1 MKGKKKEEVDFATL
15 PKANMIAASLIL
27 DFKNPNKK
35 FKILEAFYKNG
46 TSDNSS
52 VHFITREHIIEY
64 AKGAGIYIDPTDT
77 KKPAKDKDAVPVEK
91 KEISDDEPH
100 IKDTNIALYSK
111 RGFNGNIIILPK
123 HTSYNFITLLI
134 DLIDATGPYDAIIEL
149 GCGYGRNLFEIF
161 YGGGPREAKY
171 IGGEFTKSGVEIA
184 QKLAKKAPKM
194 KTEFFH
200 FNHLEPKLPFKKPF
214 KRAFVFTCHSIE
226 QVMQINENWFDEV
239 VKAGEFVRGAHLEPF
254 GFQLKNSGPLSDMH
268 KDFMIQN
275 SWNINF
281 AEVLRQAVE
290 RKIVKDEQIFLEMGV
305 TPDINVGSLAVW
317 SKA

>member
-1 MKGKKKEEVDFATL
+1 MAFQLPHWQDFYEKAWAFRAKFLESELQSGANALQAIKELEKKERGYTLGVNDTTGEVL
-15 PKANMIAASLIL
+15 YM
-27 DFKNPNKK
+27 
-35 FKILEAFYKNG
+35 
-46 TSDNSS
+46 
-52 VHFITREHIIEY
+52 
-64 AKGAGIYIDPTDT
+64 
-77 KKPAKDKDAVPVEK
+77 K
-91 KEISDDEPH
+91 KEISEDEPH

-111 RGFNGNIIILPK
+111 KRFNGNIIILPK
-123 HTSYNFITLLI
+123 HTSYDFTTLLI

-149 GCGYGRNLFEIF
+149 GCGYGGNLFEIF

-281 AEVLRQAVE
+281 AEVLRQALE
-290 RKIVKDEQIFLEMGV
+290 RKIIKDEQIFLEMGL
-305 TPDINVGSLAVW
+305 TPDVNVGSLAFW

>member
-1 MKGKKKEEVDFATL
+1 MAFQLPHWQDFYEKAWAFRAKFLESQLESGANALQAIKELEKKERGYTLGVNDTTGEVL
-15 PKANMIAASLIL
+15 YM
-27 DFKNPNKK
+27 
-35 FKILEAFYKNG
+35 
-46 TSDNSS
+46 
-52 VHFITREHIIEY
+52 
-64 AKGAGIYIDPTDT
+64 
-77 KKPAKDKDAVPVEK
+77 K

-123 HTSYNFITLLI
+123 HTSYNFRTLLI

-268 KDFMIQN
+268 KDFIIQN

-305 TPDINVGSLAVW
+305 TPDTNVGSLAFW

>member
-1 MKGKKKEEVDFATL
+1 MAFQLPHWQDFYEKAWAFRAKFLESQLQSGANALQAIKEL
-15 PKANMIAASLIL
+15 
-27 DFKNPNKK
+27 
-35 FKILEAFYKNG
+35 
-46 TSDNSS
+46 
-52 VHFITREHIIEY
+52 
-64 AKGAGIYIDPTDT
+64 
-77 KKPAKDKDAVPVEK
+77 EK
-91 KEISDDEPH
+91 KERGYTLGVNDTTGEVLYMKKEIGDDEPH

-123 HTSYNFITLLI
+123 HTSYDFTTLLI

-305 TPDINVGSLAVW
+305 TPDTNVGSLAFW

>member
-1 MKGKKKEEVDFATL
+1 MAFQLPHWQDFYEKAWAFRAKFLESELESGANALQAIKEL
-15 PKANMIAASLIL
+15 
-27 DFKNPNKK
+27 
-35 FKILEAFYKNG
+35 
-46 TSDNSS
+46 
-52 VHFITREHIIEY
+52 
-64 AKGAGIYIDPTDT
+64 
-77 KKPAKDKDAVPVEK
+77 EK
-91 KEISDDEPH
+91 KERGYTLGVNDTTGEVLYMKKEIGDDEPH

-123 HTSYNFITLLI
+123 HTSYNFTTLLI

-239 VKAGEFVRGAHLEPF
+239 VKAGEFVRGAHIEPF

-290 RKIVKDEQIFLEMGV
+290 RKIIKDEQIFLEMGV
-305 TPDINVGSLAVW
+305 TPDVNVGSLAFW

>member
-1 MKGKKKEEVDFATL
+1 MAFQLPHWQDFYEKAWAFRAKFLESELERGANALQAIKELEKKERGYTLGVNDTTGEVL
-15 PKANMIAASLIL
+15 YM
-27 DFKNPNKK
+27 
-35 FKILEAFYKNG
+35 
-46 TSDNSS
+46 
-52 VHFITREHIIEY
+52 
-64 AKGAGIYIDPTDT
+64 
-77 KKPAKDKDAVPVEK
+77 K

-123 HTSYNFITLLI
+123 HTSYDFRILLI

-161 YGGGPREAKY
+161 YGGGPRDAKY

-281 AEVLRQAVE
+281 AEVLRQALE
-290 RKIVKDEQIFLEMGV
+290 RKIIKDEQIFLEMGV
-305 TPDINVGSLAVW
+305 TPDINVGSLAFW

>member
-1 MKGKKKEEVDFATL
+1 MAFQLPHWQDFYEKAWAFRAKFLEEQLESGANALQAIKELEKKERGYTLGVNDTTGEVL
-15 PKANMIAASLIL
+15 YM
-27 DFKNPNKK
+27 
-35 FKILEAFYKNG
+35 
-46 TSDNSS
+46 
-52 VHFITREHIIEY
+52 
-64 AKGAGIYIDPTDT
+64 
-77 KKPAKDKDAVPVEK
+77 K

-123 HTSYNFITLLI
+123 HTSYDFTTLLI

-290 RKIVKDEQIFLEMGV
+290 RKIIKDEQIFLEMGV
-305 TPDINVGSLAVW
+305 TPDVNVGSLAFW

>member
-1 MKGKKKEEVDFATL
+1 MAFQLPHWQDFYEKAWAFRAKFLESQLESGANALQAIKELEKKERGYTLGVNDTTGEVL
-15 PKANMIAASLIL
+15 YM
-27 DFKNPNKK
+27 
-35 FKILEAFYKNG
+35 
-46 TSDNSS
+46 
-52 VHFITREHIIEY
+52 
-64 AKGAGIYIDPTDT
+64 
-77 KKPAKDKDAVPVEK
+77 K

-123 HTSYNFITLLI
+123 HTSYNFRTLLI

-161 YGGGPREAKY
+161 YGGGPRETKY

-239 VKAGEFVRGAHLEPF
+239 VKAGEFVRGAHIEPF

-281 AEVLRQAVE
+281 AEVLRQALE
-290 RKIVKDEQIFLEMGV
+290 RKIIKDEQIFLEMGV
-305 TPDINVGSLAVW
+305 TPDVNVGSLAFW

>member
-1 MKGKKKEEVDFATL
+1 MAFQLPHWQDFYEKAWAFRAKFLESQLQSGANALQAIKELEKKERGYTLGVNDTTGEVL
-15 PKANMIAASLIL
+15 YM
-27 DFKNPNKK
+27 
-35 FKILEAFYKNG
+35 
-46 TSDNSS
+46 
-52 VHFITREHIIEY
+52 
-64 AKGAGIYIDPTDT
+64 
-77 KKPAKDKDAVPVEK
+77 K

-123 HTSYNFITLLI
+123 HTSYNFRTLLI

-161 YGGGPREAKY
+161 YGGGPRDAKY

-281 AEVLRQAVE
+281 AEVLRQALE
-290 RKIVKDEQIFLEMGV
+290 RKIIKDEQIFLEMGV
-305 TPDINVGSLAVW
+305 TPDVNVGSLAFW

>member
-1 MKGKKKEEVDFATL
+1 MAFQLPHWQNFYEKAWAFRAKFLESQLQSGANALQAIKELEKKERGYTLGVNDTTGEVL
-15 PKANMIAASLIL
+15 YM
-27 DFKNPNKK
+27 
-35 FKILEAFYKNG
+35 
-46 TSDNSS
+46 
-52 VHFITREHIIEY
+52 
-64 AKGAGIYIDPTDT
+64 
-77 KKPAKDKDAVPVEK
+77 K

-123 HTSYNFITLLI
+123 HISYDFITLLI

-161 YGGGPREAKY
+161 YGGGPRDAKY

-290 RKIVKDEQIFLEMGV
+290 RKIIKDEQIFLEMGV
-305 TPDINVGSLAVW
+305 TPDVNVGSLAFW

>member
-1 MKGKKKEEVDFATL
+1 MAFQLPHWQDFYERAWAFRAKFLESQLQSGANALQAIKELEKKERGYTLGVNDTTGEVL
-15 PKANMIAASLIL
+15 YM
-27 DFKNPNKK
+27 
-35 FKILEAFYKNG
+35 
-46 TSDNSS
+46 
-52 VHFITREHIIEY
+52 
-64 AKGAGIYIDPTDT
+64 
-77 KKPAKDKDAVPVEK
+77 K
-91 KEISDDEPH
+91 KEISDNEPH

-123 HTSYNFITLLI
+123 HTSYDFTTLLI

-161 YGGGPREAKY
+161 YGGGPRDAKY

-290 RKIVKDEQIFLEMGV
+290 RKIIKDEQIFLEMGV
-305 TPDINVGSLAVW
+305 TPDVNVGSLAFW

>member
-1 MKGKKKEEVDFATL
+1 MAFQLPHWQDFYEKAWAFRAKFLESQLESGANALQAIKELEKKERGYTLGVNDTTGEVL
-15 PKANMIAASLIL
+15 YM
-27 DFKNPNKK
+27 
-35 FKILEAFYKNG
+35 
-46 TSDNSS
+46 
-52 VHFITREHIIEY
+52 
-64 AKGAGIYIDPTDT
+64 
-77 KKPAKDKDAVPVEK
+77 K

-123 HTSYNFITLLI
+123 HTSYNFRILLI

-239 VKAGEFVRGAHLEPF
+239 VKAGEFVRGAHIEPF

-281 AEVLRQAVE
+281 AEVLRQALE
-290 RKIVKDEQIFLEMGV
+290 RKIIKDEQIFLEMGV
-305 TPDINVGSLAVW
+305 TPDVNVGSLAFW

>member
-1 MKGKKKEEVDFATL
+1 MAFQLPHWQDFYEKAWAFRAKFLEGQLESGANALQAIKELEKKERGYTLGVNDTTGEVL
-15 PKANMIAASLIL
+15 YM
-27 DFKNPNKK
+27 
-35 FKILEAFYKNG
+35 
-46 TSDNSS
+46 
-52 VHFITREHIIEY
+52 
-64 AKGAGIYIDPTDT
+64 
-77 KKPAKDKDAVPVEK
+77 K

-123 HTSYNFITLLI
+123 HTSYNFTTLLI

-161 YGGGPREAKY
+161 YGGGPRDAKY

-184 QKLAKKAPKM
+184 QKLAKKASKM

-268 KDFMIQN
+268 KDSMIQN

-290 RKIVKDEQIFLEMGV
+290 RKIIKDEQIFLEMGV
-305 TPDINVGSLAVW
+305 TPDVNVGSLAFW

>member
-1 MKGKKKEEVDFATL
+1 MAFQLPHWQDFYEKAWAFRAKFLESQLESGANALQAIKELEKKERGYTLGVNDTTGEVL
-15 PKANMIAASLIL
+15 YM
-27 DFKNPNKK
+27 
-35 FKILEAFYKNG
+35 
-46 TSDNSS
+46 
-52 VHFITREHIIEY
+52 
-64 AKGAGIYIDPTDT
+64 
-77 KKPAKDKDAVPVEK
+77 K

-123 HTSYNFITLLI
+123 HTSYDFRTLLI

-239 VKAGEFVRGAHLEPF
+239 VKAGEFVRGAHIEPF

-290 RKIVKDEQIFLEMGV
+290 RKIIKDEQIFLEMGV
-305 TPDINVGSLAVW
+305 TPDVNVGSLAFW

>member
-1 MKGKKKEEVDFATL
+1 MAFQLPHWQDFYEKAWAFRAKFLEKELQSGANALQAIKELEKKERGYTLGVNDTTGEVL
-15 PKANMIAASLIL
+15 YM
-27 DFKNPNKK
+27 
-35 FKILEAFYKNG
+35 
-46 TSDNSS
+46 
-52 VHFITREHIIEY
+52 
-64 AKGAGIYIDPTDT
+64 
-77 KKPAKDKDAVPVEK
+77 K

-123 HTSYNFITLLI
+123 HTSYDFTTLLI

-149 GCGYGRNLFEIF
+149 GCGYGGNLFEIF

-305 TPDINVGSLAVW
+305 TPDINVGSLAFW

>member
-1 MKGKKKEEVDFATL
+1 MAFQLPHWQDFYEKAWAFRAKFLESQLESGANALQAIKELEKKERGYTLGVNDTTGEVL
-15 PKANMIAASLIL
+15 YM
-27 DFKNPNKK
+27 
-35 FKILEAFYKNG
+35 
-46 TSDNSS
+46 
-52 VHFITREHIIEY
+52 
-64 AKGAGIYIDPTDT
+64 
-77 KKPAKDKDAVPVEK
+77 K

-123 HTSYNFITLLI
+123 HTSYNFRTLLI

-161 YGGGPREAKY
+161 YGGGPRDAKY

-268 KDFMIQN
+268 KDSMIQN

-281 AEVLRQAVE
+281 AEVLRQALE
-290 RKIVKDEQIFLEMGV
+290 RKIIKDEQIFLEMGV
-305 TPDINVGSLAVW
+305 TPDVNVGSLAFW

>member
-1 MKGKKKEEVDFATL
+1 MAFQLPHWQDFYEKAWAFRAKFLESQLESGANALQAIKELEKKERGYTLGVNDTTGEVL
-15 PKANMIAASLIL
+15 YM
-27 DFKNPNKK
+27 
-35 FKILEAFYKNG
+35 
-46 TSDNSS
+46 
-52 VHFITREHIIEY
+52 
-64 AKGAGIYIDPTDT
+64 
-77 KKPAKDKDAVPVEK
+77 K

-123 HTSYNFITLLI
+123 HTSYDFTTLLI

-149 GCGYGRNLFEIF
+149 GCGYGGNLFEIF

-281 AEVLRQAVE
+281 VEVLRQAVE

-305 TPDINVGSLAVW
+305 TPDTNVGSLAFW

>member
-1 MKGKKKEEVDFATL
+1 MAFQLPHWQDFYEKAWAFRAKFLESELQSGANALQAIKELEKKERGYTLGVNDTTGEVL
-15 PKANMIAASLIL
+15 YM
-27 DFKNPNKK
+27 
-35 FKILEAFYKNG
+35 
-46 TSDNSS
+46 
-52 VHFITREHIIEY
+52 
-64 AKGAGIYIDPTDT
+64 
-77 KKPAKDKDAVPVEK
+77 K

-123 HTSYNFITLLI
+123 HTSYNFRILLI

-281 AEVLRQAVE
+281 AEVLRQALE
-290 RKIVKDEQIFLEMGV
+290 RKIIKDEQIFLEMGV
-305 TPDINVGSLAVW
+305 TPDVNVGSLAFW

>member
-1 MKGKKKEEVDFATL
+1 MAFQLPHWQDFYERAWAFRAKFLESQLQSGANALQAIKELEKKERGYTLGVNNTTGEVSY
-15 PKANMIAASLIL
+15 M
-27 DFKNPNKK
+27 
-35 FKILEAFYKNG
+35 
-46 TSDNSS
+46 
-52 VHFITREHIIEY
+52 
-64 AKGAGIYIDPTDT
+64 
-77 KKPAKDKDAVPVEK
+77 K

-123 HTSYNFITLLI
+123 HTSYDFRILLI

-184 QKLAKKAPKM
+184 QKLAKKASKM

-239 VKAGEFVRGAHLEPF
+239 VKAGEFVRGAHIEPF

-290 RKIVKDEQIFLEMGV
+290 RKIIKDEQIFLEMGV
-305 TPDINVGSLAVW
+305 TPDVNVGSLAFW

>member
-1 MKGKKKEEVDFATL
+1 MAFQLPHWQDFYEKAWAFRAKFLESQLESGANALQAIKELEKKERGYTLGVNDTTGEVL
-15 PKANMIAASLIL
+15 YM
-27 DFKNPNKK
+27 
-35 FKILEAFYKNG
+35 
-46 TSDNSS
+46 
-52 VHFITREHIIEY
+52 
-64 AKGAGIYIDPTDT
+64 
-77 KKPAKDKDAVPVEK
+77 K

-123 HTSYNFITLLI
+123 HTSYNFRILLI

-161 YGGGPREAKY
+161 YGGGPRDAKY

-281 AEVLRQAVE
+281 AEVLRQALE
-290 RKIVKDEQIFLEMGV
+290 RKIIKDEQIFLEMGV
-305 TPDINVGSLAVW
+305 TPDVNVGSLAFW

>member
-1 MKGKKKEEVDFATL
+1 MAFQLPHWQNFYEKAWAFRAKFLESELQSGANALQAIKEL
-15 PKANMIAASLIL
+15 
-27 DFKNPNKK
+27 
-35 FKILEAFYKNG
+35 
-46 TSDNSS
+46 
-52 VHFITREHIIEY
+52 
-64 AKGAGIYIDPTDT
+64 
-77 KKPAKDKDAVPVEK
+77 EK
-91 KEISDDEPH
+91 KERGYTLGVNDTTGEVLYMKKEIGDDEPH

-123 HTSYNFITLLI
+123 HTSYDFTTLLI

-239 VKAGEFVRGAHLEPF
+239 VKAGEFVRGAHIEPF

-281 AEVLRQAVE
+281 AEVLRQALE
-290 RKIVKDEQIFLEMGV
+290 RKIIKDEQIFLEMGV
-305 TPDINVGSLAVW
+305 TPDVNVGSLAFW

>member
-1 MKGKKKEEVDFATL
+1 MAFQLPHWQDFYEKAWAFRAKFLESELQSGANALQAIKELEKKERGYTLGVNDTTGEVL
-15 PKANMIAASLIL
+15 YM
-27 DFKNPNKK
+27 
-35 FKILEAFYKNG
+35 
-46 TSDNSS
+46 
-52 VHFITREHIIEY
+52 
-64 AKGAGIYIDPTDT
+64 
-77 KKPAKDKDAVPVEK
+77 K

-123 HTSYNFITLLI
+123 HTSYNFRTLLI

-268 KDFMIQN
+268 KDFIIQN

-281 AEVLRQAVE
+281 ADVLRQALE
-290 RKIVKDEQIFLEMGV
+290 RKIIKDEQIFLEMGV
-305 TPDINVGSLAVW
+305 TPDVNVGSLAFW

>member
-1 MKGKKKEEVDFATL
+1 MAFQLPHWQDFYEKAWAFRAKFLESQLQSGANALQAIKELEKKERGYTLGVNDTTGEVL
-15 PKANMIAASLIL
+15 YM
-27 DFKNPNKK
+27 
-35 FKILEAFYKNG
+35 
-46 TSDNSS
+46 
-52 VHFITREHIIEY
+52 
-64 AKGAGIYIDPTDT
+64 
-77 KKPAKDKDAVPVEK
+77 K

-123 HTSYNFITLLI
+123 HTSYNFTTLLI

-239 VKAGEFVRGAHLEPF
+239 VKAGEFVRGAHIEPF

-281 AEVLRQAVE
+281 AEVLRQALE
-290 RKIVKDEQIFLEMGV
+290 RKIIKDEQIFLEMGV
-305 TPDINVGSLAVW
+305 TPDVNVGSLAFW

>member
-1 MKGKKKEEVDFATL
+1 MAFQLPHWQDFYEKAWAFRAKFLEGQLQSGANALQAIKEL
-15 PKANMIAASLIL
+15 
-27 DFKNPNKK
+27 
-35 FKILEAFYKNG
+35 
-46 TSDNSS
+46 
-52 VHFITREHIIEY
+52 
-64 AKGAGIYIDPTDT
+64 
-77 KKPAKDKDAVPVEK
+77 EK
-91 KEISDDEPH
+91 KERGYTLGVNDTTGEVLYMKKEIGDDEPH

-123 HTSYNFITLLI
+123 HTSYDFRTLLI

-161 YGGGPREAKY
+161 YGGGPRDAKY

-305 TPDINVGSLAVW
+305 TPDINVGSLAFW

>member
-1 MKGKKKEEVDFATL
+1 MAFQLPHWQDFYEKAWAFRAKFLEEQLESGANALQAIKELEKKERGYTLGVNDTTGEVL
-15 PKANMIAASLIL
+15 YM
-27 DFKNPNKK
+27 
-35 FKILEAFYKNG
+35 
-46 TSDNSS
+46 
-52 VHFITREHIIEY
+52 
-64 AKGAGIYIDPTDT
+64 
-77 KKPAKDKDAVPVEK
+77 K

-123 HTSYNFITLLI
+123 HTSYNFRTLLI

-161 YGGGPREAKY
+161 YGGGPRDAKY
-171 IGGEFTKSGVEIA
+171 IGGEFTKSGIEIA

-281 AEVLRQAVE
+281 AEVLRQALE
-290 RKIVKDEQIFLEMGV
+290 RKIIKDEQIFLEMGV
-305 TPDINVGSLAVW
+305 TPDVNVGSLAFW

>member
-1 MKGKKKEEVDFATL
+1 MAFQLPHWQDFYEKAWAFRAKFLESELQSGANALQAIKELEKKERGYTLGVNDTTGEVL
-15 PKANMIAASLIL
+15 
-27 DFKNPNKK
+27 
-35 FKILEAFYKNG
+35 Y
-46 TSDNSS
+46 
-52 VHFITREHIIEY
+52 V
-64 AKGAGIYIDPTDT
+64 
-77 KKPAKDKDAVPVEK
+77 K

-123 HTSYNFITLLI
+123 HTSYNFRTLLI

-239 VKAGEFVRGAHLEPF
+239 VKSGEFVRGAHLEPF

-290 RKIVKDEQIFLEMGV
+290 RKIIKDEQIFLEMGV
-305 TPDINVGSLAVW
+305 TPDVNVGSLAFW

>member
-1 MKGKKKEEVDFATL
+1 MAFQLPHWQDFYEKAWAFRAKFLESQLESGANALQAIKELEKKERGYTLGVNDTTGEVSY
-15 PKANMIAASLIL
+15 M
-27 DFKNPNKK
+27 
-35 FKILEAFYKNG
+35 
-46 TSDNSS
+46 
-52 VHFITREHIIEY
+52 
-64 AKGAGIYIDPTDT
+64 
-77 KKPAKDKDAVPVEK
+77 K

-111 RGFNGNIIILPK
+111 MGFNGNIIILPK
-123 HTSYNFITLLI
+123 HTSYNFRILLI

-239 VKAGEFVRGAHLEPF
+239 IKAGEFVRGAHIEPF

-281 AEVLRQAVE
+281 ADVLRQALE
-290 RKIVKDEQIFLEMGV
+290 RKIIKDEQIFLEMGV
-305 TPDINVGSLAVW
+305 TPDVNVGSLAFW

>member
-1 MKGKKKEEVDFATL
+1 MAFQLPHWQDFYEKAWAFRAKFLESQLQSGANALQAIKVLEKKERGYTLGVNDTTGEVL
-15 PKANMIAASLIL
+15 YM
-27 DFKNPNKK
+27 
-35 FKILEAFYKNG
+35 
-46 TSDNSS
+46 
-52 VHFITREHIIEY
+52 
-64 AKGAGIYIDPTDT
+64 
-77 KKPAKDKDAVPVEK
+77 K

-123 HTSYNFITLLI
+123 HTSYDFTTLLI

-149 GCGYGRNLFEIF
+149 GCGYGGNLFNIF

-305 TPDINVGSLAVW
+305 TPDTNVGSLAFW

>member
-1 MKGKKKEEVDFATL
+1 MAFQVPHWQDFYEKAWAFRAKFLESQLQSGANALQAIKELEKKERGYTLGVNDTTGEVL
-15 PKANMIAASLIL
+15 YM
-27 DFKNPNKK
+27 
-35 FKILEAFYKNG
+35 
-46 TSDNSS
+46 
-52 VHFITREHIIEY
+52 
-64 AKGAGIYIDPTDT
+64 
-77 KKPAKDKDAVPVEK
+77 K

-123 HTSYNFITLLI
+123 HTSYNFRTLLI

-290 RKIVKDEQIFLEMGV
+290 RKIIKDEQIFLEMGV
-305 TPDINVGSLAVW
+305 TPDVNVGSLAFW

>member
-1 MKGKKKEEVDFATL
+1 MAFQLPHWQNFYEKAWAFRAKFLEEQLESGANALQAIKELEKKERGYTLGVNDTTGEVL
-15 PKANMIAASLIL
+15 YM
-27 DFKNPNKK
+27 
-35 FKILEAFYKNG
+35 
-46 TSDNSS
+46 
-52 VHFITREHIIEY
+52 
-64 AKGAGIYIDPTDT
+64 
-77 KKPAKDKDAVPVEK
+77 K

-123 HTSYNFITLLI
+123 HTSYDFTTLLI

-149 GCGYGRNLFEIF
+149 GCGYGGNLFKIF

-290 RKIVKDEQIFLEMGV
+290 RKIIKDEQIFLEMGV
-305 TPDINVGSLAVW
+305 TPDVNVGSLAFW

>member
-1 MKGKKKEEVDFATL
+1 MAFQLPHWQDFYEKAWAFRAKFLESQLESGANALQAIKELEKKERGYTLGVNDTTGEVL
-15 PKANMIAASLIL
+15 YM
-27 DFKNPNKK
+27 
-35 FKILEAFYKNG
+35 
-46 TSDNSS
+46 
-52 VHFITREHIIEY
+52 
-64 AKGAGIYIDPTDT
+64 
-77 KKPAKDKDAVPVEK
+77 K

-123 HTSYNFITLLI
+123 HTSYNFRTLLI

-161 YGGGPREAKY
+161 YGGGPRDAKY

-239 VKAGEFVRGAHLEPF
+239 VKVGEFVRGAHIEPF

-290 RKIVKDEQIFLEMGV
+290 RKIIKDEQIFLEMGV
-305 TPDINVGSLAVW
+305 TPDVNVGSLAFW

>member
-1 MKGKKKEEVDFATL
+1 MAFQLPHWQDFYEKAWAFRAKFLESQLESGANALQAIKELEKKERGYTLGVNDTTGEVL
-15 PKANMIAASLIL
+15 YM
-27 DFKNPNKK
+27 
-35 FKILEAFYKNG
+35 
-46 TSDNSS
+46 
-52 VHFITREHIIEY
+52 
-64 AKGAGIYIDPTDT
+64 
-77 KKPAKDKDAVPVEK
+77 K

-123 HTSYNFITLLI
+123 HTSYNFRTLLI

-161 YGGGPREAKY
+161 YGGGPRDAKY

-290 RKIVKDEQIFLEMGV
+290 RKIIKDEQIFLEMGV
-305 TPDINVGSLAVW
+305 TPDVNVGSLAFW

>member
-1 MKGKKKEEVDFATL
+1 MAFQLPHWQDFYEKAWAFRAKFLESQLESGANALQAIKELEKKERGYTLGVNDTTGEVL
-15 PKANMIAASLIL
+15 YM
-27 DFKNPNKK
+27 
-35 FKILEAFYKNG
+35 
-46 TSDNSS
+46 
-52 VHFITREHIIEY
+52 
-64 AKGAGIYIDPTDT
+64 
-77 KKPAKDKDAVPVEK
+77 K

-123 HTSYNFITLLI
+123 HTSYDFTTLLI

-149 GCGYGRNLFEIF
+149 GCGYGGNLFEIF

-239 VKAGEFVRGAHLEPF
+239 IKAGEFVRGAHLEPF

-268 KDFMIQN
+268 KDFIIQN

-305 TPDINVGSLAVW
+305 TPDINVGSLAFW

>member
-1 MKGKKKEEVDFATL
+1 MAFQLPHWQDFYEKAWAFRAKFLEEQLQSGANAFQAIKELEKKERGYTLGVNDTTGEVL
-15 PKANMIAASLIL
+15 YM
-27 DFKNPNKK
+27 
-35 FKILEAFYKNG
+35 
-46 TSDNSS
+46 
-52 VHFITREHIIEY
+52 
-64 AKGAGIYIDPTDT
+64 
-77 KKPAKDKDAVPVEK
+77 K

-123 HTSYNFITLLI
+123 HTSYNFRILLI

-281 AEVLRQAVE
+281 AEVLRQALE
-290 RKIVKDEQIFLEMGV
+290 RKIIKDEQIFLEMGV
-305 TPDINVGSLAVW
+305 TPDTNVGSLAFW

>member
-1 MKGKKKEEVDFATL
+1 MAFQLPHWQDFYERAWAFRAKFLESELQSGANALQAIKELEKKERGYTLGVNDTTGEVSY
-15 PKANMIAASLIL
+15 M
-27 DFKNPNKK
+27 
-35 FKILEAFYKNG
+35 
-46 TSDNSS
+46 
-52 VHFITREHIIEY
+52 
-64 AKGAGIYIDPTDT
+64 
-77 KKPAKDKDAVPVEK
+77 K

-123 HTSYNFITLLI
+123 HTSYDFTTLLI

-305 TPDINVGSLAVW
+305 TPDINVGSLAFW

>member
-1 MKGKKKEEVDFATL
+1 MAFQLPHWQDFYEKAWAFRAKFLESQLESGANALQAIKELEKKERGYTLGVNDTTGEVL
-15 PKANMIAASLIL
+15 YM
-27 DFKNPNKK
+27 
-35 FKILEAFYKNG
+35 
-46 TSDNSS
+46 
-52 VHFITREHIIEY
+52 
-64 AKGAGIYIDPTDT
+64 
-77 KKPAKDKDAVPVEK
+77 K

-123 HTSYNFITLLI
+123 HTSYNFTTLLI

-171 IGGEFTKSGVEIA
+171 IGGEFTKSGIEIA
-184 QKLAKKAPKM
+184 QKLAKKASKM

-290 RKIVKDEQIFLEMGV
+290 RKIIKDEQIFLEMGV
-305 TPDINVGSLAVW
+305 TPDVNVGSLAFW

>member
-1 MKGKKKEEVDFATL
+1 MAFQLPHWQDFYEKAWAFRAKFLESQLESGANALQAIKEL
-15 PKANMIAASLIL
+15 
-27 DFKNPNKK
+27 
-35 FKILEAFYKNG
+35 
-46 TSDNSS
+46 
-52 VHFITREHIIEY
+52 
-64 AKGAGIYIDPTDT
+64 
-77 KKPAKDKDAVPVEK
+77 EK
-91 KEISDDEPH
+91 KERGYTLGVNDTTGEVLYMKKEIGDDEPH

-123 HTSYNFITLLI
+123 HTSYDFTTLLI

-149 GCGYGRNLFEIF
+149 GCGYGGNLFKIF

-171 IGGEFTKSGVEIA
+171 IGGEFTKSGIEIA

-281 AEVLRQAVE
+281 VEVLRQAVE

-305 TPDINVGSLAVW
+305 TPDINVGSLAFW

>member
-1 MKGKKKEEVDFATL
+1 MAFQLPHWQDFYEKAWAFRAKFLESQLESGANALQAIKELEKKERGYTLGVNDTTGEVL
-15 PKANMIAASLIL
+15 YM
-27 DFKNPNKK
+27 
-35 FKILEAFYKNG
+35 
-46 TSDNSS
+46 
-52 VHFITREHIIEY
+52 
-64 AKGAGIYIDPTDT
+64 
-77 KKPAKDKDAVPVEK
+77 K

-123 HTSYNFITLLI
+123 HTSYNFRTLLI

-161 YGGGPREAKY
+161 YGGGPRDAKY

-239 VKAGEFVRGAHLEPF
+239 VKVGEFVRGAHIEPF

-281 AEVLRQAVE
+281 AEVLRQALE
-290 RKIVKDEQIFLEMGV
+290 RKIIKDEQIFLEMGV
-305 TPDINVGSLAVW
+305 TPDVNVGSLAFW

>member
-1 MKGKKKEEVDFATL
+1 MAFQLPHWQDFYEKAWAFRAKFLESELESGANALQAIKELEKKERGYTLGVNDTTGEVL
-15 PKANMIAASLIL
+15 YM
-27 DFKNPNKK
+27 
-35 FKILEAFYKNG
+35 
-46 TSDNSS
+46 
-52 VHFITREHIIEY
+52 
-64 AKGAGIYIDPTDT
+64 
-77 KKPAKDKDAVPVEK
+77 K

-123 HTSYNFITLLI
+123 HTSYDFRILLI

-161 YGGGPREAKY
+161 YGGGPRDAKY

-290 RKIVKDEQIFLEMGV
+290 RKIIKDEQIFLEMGV
-305 TPDINVGSLAVW
+305 TPDVNVGSLAFW

>member
-1 MKGKKKEEVDFATL
+1 MAFQLPHWQDFYEKAWAFRAKFLESQLESGANALQAIKELEKKERGYTLGVNDTTGEVL
-15 PKANMIAASLIL
+15 YM
-27 DFKNPNKK
+27 
-35 FKILEAFYKNG
+35 
-46 TSDNSS
+46 
-52 VHFITREHIIEY
+52 
-64 AKGAGIYIDPTDT
+64 
-77 KKPAKDKDAVPVEK
+77 K

-123 HTSYNFITLLI
+123 HTSYNFRTLLI

-149 GCGYGRNLFEIF
+149 GCGYGGNLFKIF

-171 IGGEFTKSGVEIA
+171 IGGEFTKSGIEIA

-290 RKIVKDEQIFLEMGV
+290 RKIIKDEQIFLEMGV
-305 TPDINVGSLAVW
+305 TPDVNVGSLAFW

>member
-1 MKGKKKEEVDFATL
+1 MAFQLPHWQDFYEKAWAFRAKFLERQLESGANALQAIKELEKKERGYTLGVNDTTGEVL
-15 PKANMIAASLIL
+15 
-27 DFKNPNKK
+27 
-35 FKILEAFYKNG
+35 Y
-46 TSDNSS
+46 
-52 VHFITREHIIEY
+52 V
-64 AKGAGIYIDPTDT
+64 
-77 KKPAKDKDAVPVEK
+77 K

-123 HTSYNFITLLI
+123 HTSYDFTTLLI

-161 YGGGPREAKY
+161 YGGGPKEAKY

-239 VKAGEFVRGAHLEPF
+239 VKAGEFVRGAHIEPF

-290 RKIVKDEQIFLEMGV
+290 RKIIKDEQIFLEMGV
-305 TPDINVGSLAVW
+305 TPDVNVGSLAFW